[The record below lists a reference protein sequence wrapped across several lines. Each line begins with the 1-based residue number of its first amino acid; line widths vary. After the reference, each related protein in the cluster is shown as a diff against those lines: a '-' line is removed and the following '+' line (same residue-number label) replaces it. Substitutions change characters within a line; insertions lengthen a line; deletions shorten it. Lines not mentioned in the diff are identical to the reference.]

1 MMATNTPPTA
11 RIPLANKSLILLFLS
26 TFIADA
32 APSIGGVVN
41 AATFKVGGLAPGTLV
56 SIFGS
61 GFSTSTISAAA
72 VPLPTALSGTSVLIN
87 GLLSPLVFVSPGQI
101 NAQIPYGLSPGTVS
115 LAVRD
120 ASGAVANSSLQ
131 IVPASLGVFTKTSD
145 GKGEAIAAH
154 SNYSLVNRASGEYAT
169 VGETIVLYCTGLGE
183 VTGFSQAGNPAP
195 ASPLPSTRQ
204 TVEVSMSGRAA
215 RVVYAGLTPGSVGLY
230 QVNVV
235 VPGEIGGDVSV
246 TIRIGTASS
255 NESTI
260 NVAGVFFLAANY
272 TGSII
277 PRTGNDR
284 SQLDFSALRGTTNP
298 NVFAGTF
305 TVSQSGRTLGTGAFE
320 FTTTETVFIVSGK
333 SLAGDPFYAVMDTL
347 DAGESFIGELRTD
360 LRNPDSWYAT
370 FTVARKAP
378 TAPSAPPPAGALPG
392 GTFSCASVEGAGIFS
407 QDGQFLGKITSNRFD
422 LDSIGNPYGSYGS
435 QYWTSSIFNKF
446 GPYGSEVSSTSPFNQ
461 FASTPPVIVLNG
473 RATWYLTINTTKT
486 PRIQPTQLYPCVG
499 RQ

>member
-1 MMATNTPPTA
+1 MLASTTPPAKRT
-11 RIPLANKSLILLFLS
+11 SLPKFLMLLFLS
-26 TFIADA
+26 AFVADA

-41 AATFKVGGLAPGTLV
+41 AATFKIGGLAPGTLV

-87 GLLSPLVFVSPGQI
+87 GVLSPLFFVSPGQI
-101 NAQIPYGLSPGTVS
+101 NAQIPYGLAPGTVS
-115 LAVRD
+115 VAVRD
-120 ASGAVANSSLQ
+120 ASGAVANSTLQ
-131 IVPASLGVFTKTSD
+131 IVPASPGVFTKTSD

-154 SNYSLVNRASGEYAT
+154 SNYSLVNRAIGEYAT
-169 VGETIVLYCTGLGE
+169 TGETIVVYCTGLGE
-183 VTGFSQAGNPAP
+183 VNGFSQAGNPAP

-204 TVEVSMSGRAA
+204 TVEVSMNGRAA

-246 TIRIGTASS
+246 SIRIGTATS

-260 NVAGVFFLAANY
+260 NVAGVFSLAANY
-272 TGSII
+272 TGSIV

-284 SQLDFSALRGTTNP
+284 FQLDFGALRATTNP
-298 NVFAGTF
+298 NVFAGTY
-305 TVSQSGRTLGTGAFE
+305 TVSQTGRTLETGTFE

-347 DAGESFIGELRTD
+347 DAGDSFLGVLLTD

-370 FTVARKAP
+370 FTVVRKD
-378 TAPSAPPPAGALPG
+378 PSAPAPPAGTLPG

-407 QDGQFLGKITSNRFD
+407 QDGKFLGKITSNRFD
-422 LDSIGNPYGSYGS
+422 QDSIGNPYGSYGS
-435 QYWTSSIFNKF
+435 QYSTSSIFNKF
-446 GPYGSEVSSTSPFNQ
+446 GPYGSESSSTSPFNQ
-461 FASTPPVIVLNG
+461 FASTPPVVVLNG
-473 RATWYLTINTTKT
+473 RAVWYLTISTTKT